1 MLFGASRVP
10 RLQPLL
16 PEIEAPS
23 RLSELGDELTVSTA
37 RVSEQQRCIEIEVPC
52 RGPRDSCG
60 LSR

>member
-23 RLSELGDELTVSTA
+23 RLSELGDELTVSTPNAAA
-37 RVSEQQRCIEIEVPC
+37 RPRV
-52 RGPRDSCG
+52 GPW
-60 LSR
+60 SR